1 MEEELDPLI
10 AATIY
15 DDDGNLNAYAQQ
27 MKEQFPDVDPVDFG
41 HLRFG
46 TEHNGTA
53 LLGAM
58 ENHFGAFEYAR
69 METALEKYLANADTQ
84 PVPLPTTPDVDTSE
98 EPVTGP
104 QVDLA
109 SMQQESN
116 TERFKDKALEVAAK
130 IPSQLLNAAGD
141 FGNDVITSPVT
152 TVTGTVENAGK
163 MASGVLNTAVDAPD
177 VANYAYRRLDMGLAN
192 AVARGVGAVGNEGD
206 ARNKGWERIFSWQ
219 RAIDAIPGP
228 ALMMAGTGVR
238 LPINSEDDL
247 EFYKSLGIN
256 PRNAKVGGH
265 MDRYLNITKLDQIAE
280 HFGTTAEQMVITG
293 GEAAV
298 KSTLTEVD
306 TALGAL
312 IGDAAALMT
321 MSVMTGGGNMAVRAI
336 KDGAVEGMSY
346 TDSDPGTSET
356 VLRMAGFDDSNIP
369 EFLQV
374 QGKQDLGSIA
384 VRSVEG
390 GLTSVAIEAFGGFI
404 GKLTRKEIPDQEVLK
419 KTIDETHTVIKE
431 ATEAAEEVAQ
441 AAAKAAQE
449 AVDEFDAAVPKVD
462 VKPAEGAQ
470 VSPKT
475 LEITSNIENIAEDI
489 ATGRP
494 LQSLDDA
501 SIDAL
506 TQVRDFKNYGFFE
519 TVGKTTAAIKTNLEN
534 AMEVAPTSVND
545 IINKADVALKKL
557 RKDYGDGALPKWALE
572 EINTGSQAADVLARV
587 VSIKTVNDQI
597 ERLSKY
603 ISTGSDDALGGLKWI
618 KNAENPREVASWYM
632 TKLMEGAEDLNG
644 LYNKTKRDWGQTG
657 VILRKLKQ
665 GIEDKE
671 TAQNMEQLIKREMDK
686 GYISPDEA
694 AKRIEDF
701 KTANASKLNKYADA
715 SEGGL
720 MATLTKSQY
729 SSLLGNHVT
738 MMVNLVSEMKRTIGY
753 ATISPIANSIELFR
767 RGQVKKAGLEAGRL
781 LGQFALV
788 PAQMGKVARNVRQVW
803 ATGMGN
809 IQRELTPY
817 SASTN
822 KALTLGEVFGERAAR
837 ETLPGK
843 VAIIPARTIDVA
855 AAVTLRSMATIS
867 ETIGTLFVGA
877 NTDYSTLV
885 GQYGKKWQDR
895 MLKNGFLSPEEVT
908 EMLTEVGGGRRTI
921 TGQLIDEDLAETAAA
936 FRFQD
941 NIDGTTMGGMENWYN
956 KTSHQHKVLKW
967 AVPFFGI
974 GVRLLDETL
983 TMQIPGLAFLHKGP
997 YRSIAAKRMGL
1008 GEFAGPVTTP
1018 SQRAWRY
1025 YYGAMQ
1031 VNMMTSLLQGMEDYD
1046 STELGVPPLPEEI
1059 GDTTKVFEPVS
1070 GKFGEF
1076 GGGIV
1081 TMERT
1086 DKGIRRVEEK
1096 SMELMDPTTVSY
1108 IWRNLGYHMALLG
1121 DEEDAVDTGEAM
1133 TRLATSQVNTVLG
1146 ASVIRTLPA
1155 EFGKLTGQSGGKG
1168 IYDWFLGKLGAQVAL
1183 GSGYRNM
1190 KKVWKEYMGDPTY
1203 LKAHFEDGVLPYS
1216 AERLSWIG
1224 DLGKVMF
1231 PSWFVAANKDLGF
1244 AGYPNSKGHRGNID
1258 PTTKVSELPVSVVIA
1273 NWVSQQQGRKMIRE
1287 EWTVPGTEVLLRDI
1301 EGPSGF
1307 SLFTDVVER
1316 SNTVEMPHPV
1326 DGRMMTMT
1334 DYMDGELDN
1343 PQSQLRRDLASRGI
1357 YGEQILEILENMKLE
1372 DEDKD
1377 YVAAL
1382 EGGNVIWEFIKD
1394 TQKRYNDMA
1403 LAELIHG
1410 LPKKDK
1416 EELLQQVEMTTPQ
1429 FWYDQ
1434 FPVEVKARLNLIDKG
1449 EGTVIDGEFRLY
1461 EEGQ

>member
-1 MEEELDPLI
+1 
-10 AATIY
+10 
-15 DDDGNLNAYAQQ
+15 
-27 MKEQFPDVDPVDFG
+27 
-41 HLRFG
+41 
-46 TEHNGTA
+46 
-53 LLGAM
+53 
-58 ENHFGAFEYAR
+58 
-69 METALEKYLANADTQ
+69 
-84 PVPLPTTPDVDTSE
+84 
-98 EPVTGP
+98 
-104 QVDLA
+104 
-109 SMQQESN
+109 
-116 TERFKDKALEVAAK
+116 
-130 IPSQLLNAAGD
+130 
-141 FGNDVITSPVT
+141 
-152 TVTGTVENAGK
+152 
-163 MASGVLNTAVDAPD
+163 
-177 VANYAYRRLDMGLAN
+177 
-192 AVARGVGAVGNEGD
+192 
-206 ARNKGWERIFSWQ
+206 
-219 RAIDAIPGP
+219 
-228 ALMMAGTGVR
+228 
-238 LPINSEDDL
+238 
-247 EFYKSLGIN
+247 
-256 PRNAKVGGH
+256 
-265 MDRYLNITKLDQIAE
+265 
-280 HFGTTAEQMVITG
+280 
-293 GEAAV
+293 
-298 KSTLTEVD
+298 
-306 TALGAL
+306 
-312 IGDAAALMT
+312 
-321 MSVMTGGGNMAVRAI
+321 
-336 KDGAVEGMSY
+336 
-346 TDSDPGTSET
+346 
-356 VLRMAGFDDSNIP
+356 
-369 EFLQV
+369 
-374 QGKQDLGSIA
+374 
-384 VRSVEG
+384 
-390 GLTSVAIEAFGGFI
+390 
-404 GKLTRKEIPDQEVLK
+404 
-419 KTIDETHTVIKE
+419 
-431 ATEAAEEVAQ
+431 
-441 AAAKAAQE
+441 
-449 AVDEFDAAVPKVD
+449 
-462 VKPAEGAQ
+462 
-470 VSPKT
+470 
-475 LEITSNIENIAEDI
+475 
-489 ATGRP
+489 
-494 LQSLDDA
+494 
-501 SIDAL
+501 
-506 TQVRDFKNYGFFE
+506 
-519 TVGKTTAAIKTNLEN
+519 
-534 AMEVAPTSVND
+534 
-545 IINKADVALKKL
+545 
-557 RKDYGDGALPKWALE
+557 
-572 EINTGSQAADVLARV
+572 
-587 VSIKTVNDQI
+587 
-597 ERLSKY
+597 
-603 ISTGSDDALGGLKWI
+603 
-618 KNAENPREVASWYM
+618 
-632 TKLMEGAEDLNG
+632 
-644 LYNKTKRDWGQTG
+644 
-657 VILRKLKQ
+657 
-665 GIEDKE
+665 
-671 TAQNMEQLIKREMDK
+671 
-686 GYISPDEA
+686 
-694 AKRIEDF
+694 
-701 KTANASKLNKYADA
+701 
-715 SEGGL
+715 
-720 MATLTKSQY
+720 
-729 SSLLGNHVT
+729 
-738 MMVNLVSEMKRTIGY
+738 
-753 ATISPIANSIELFR
+753 
-767 RGQVKKAGLEAGRL
+767 
-781 LGQFALV
+781 
-788 PAQMGKVARNVRQVW
+788 MGKVARNVRQVW

-817 SASTN
+817 NAGTN

-895 MLKNGFLSPEEVT
+895 VRKNGLLSPEEVT

-921 TGQLIDEDLAETAAA
+921 TGQLIDEDLAETASA

-941 NIDGTTMGGMENWYN
+941 NIDRTTMGRMENWYN
-956 KTSHQHKVLKW
+956 KTSHQYKILKW

-974 GVRLLDETL
+974 GVRILDETL

-1133 TRLATSQVNTVLG
+1133 TRLATSQMNTVLG
-1146 ASVIRTLPA
+1146 ASVIRTLPS
-1155 EFGKLTGQSGGKG
+1155 EFSKLTGQNGGQG
-1168 IYDWFLGKLGAQVAL
+1168 VYDWFLGKLGAQVFL

-1231 PSWFVAANKDLGF
+1231 PAWFVAANKDLGF

-1343 PQSQLRRDLASRGI
+1343 SQSQLRRDLASRGI
-1357 YGEQILEILENMKLE
+1357 YGEQILEILENMKLK

-1382 EGGNVIWEFIKD
+1382 EGGNVIWEFLKD

-1410 LPKKDK
+1410 LPKEDK